1 MKKLLIVS
9 FVALSTGL
17 MAQNVGIGTATPGAK
32 LEVIG
37 NTTTTGNSL
46 EVKDSAGVSRVVVKD
61 GGRVGINTA
70 TPSASAS
77 LEITSTSTGV
87 LVPRMTTAQ
96 YTAIVSPATGLL
108 IYCTSDNKFYYYD
121 GVQWVTMVSVVG
133 NNNNNAGDPTLIYT
147 VDGF

>member
-1 MKKLLIVS
+1 MKKFLILS
-9 FVALSTGL
+9 FIGFSAGV
-17 MAQNVGIGTATPGAK
+17 MAQNVGIGTVTPSAK

-37 NTTTTGNSL
+37 NTTTTGNAF

-70 TPSASAS
+70 NPSASAS

-96 YTAIVSPATGLL
+96 YTAIVNPATGLL

-133 NNNNNAGDPTLIYT
+133 NNNNNAGDPTLVYT